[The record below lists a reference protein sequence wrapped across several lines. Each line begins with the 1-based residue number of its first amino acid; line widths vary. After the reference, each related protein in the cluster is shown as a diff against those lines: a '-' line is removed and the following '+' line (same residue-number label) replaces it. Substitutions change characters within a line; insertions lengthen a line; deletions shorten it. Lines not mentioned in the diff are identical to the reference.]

1 MMTGSMVGAGGTG
14 DRFPWLM
21 VLGLRPVG
29 WPSNSPFFQYSNI
42 AQICTFKYT
51 ILPSSKIIETFHDD
65 LFEHDEQ
72 HSLLAQLLIPTGF
85 HVINFGT
92 LSNLKL
98 P

>member
-1 MMTGSMVGAGGTG
+1 MTGSMVGAGGTG

-51 ILPSSKIIETFHDD
+51 ILPSSKIIQTFHNDS
-65 LFEHDEQ
+65 FEHVEK